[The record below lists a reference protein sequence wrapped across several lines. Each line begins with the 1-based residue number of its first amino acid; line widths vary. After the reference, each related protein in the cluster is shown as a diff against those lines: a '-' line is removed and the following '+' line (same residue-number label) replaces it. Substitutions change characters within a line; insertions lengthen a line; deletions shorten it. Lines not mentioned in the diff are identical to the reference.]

1 MLTANTDARRQKAIL
16 KCKTEYRKILSAI
29 NKQID
34 TVQIKQCGLSWANI
48 DFNKTTSITLSKQK
62 KAFLNV
68 KKAGLARYPDNAD
81 RVECAKHFNEHIQKA
96 VKGEVEMKGK
106 RVGMADFTKQA
117 IELCHNKNSSQAEKD
132 LINSQWRDNS
142 TQTGALGKMKIG
154 RAHV

>member
-1 MLTANTDARRQKAIL
+1 MLTANTEARRQKAVL

-68 KKAGLARYPDNAD
+68 KKAGVARYPDNVD
-81 RVECAKHFNEHIQKA
+81 RVGSAPPGSLDSKH
-96 VKGEVEMKGK
+96 
-106 RVGMADFTKQA
+106 
-117 IELCHNKNSSQAEKD
+117 ELLVPDVFSE
-132 LINSQWRDNS
+132 RDVDS
-142 TQTGALGKMKIG
+142 
-154 RAHV
+154 V